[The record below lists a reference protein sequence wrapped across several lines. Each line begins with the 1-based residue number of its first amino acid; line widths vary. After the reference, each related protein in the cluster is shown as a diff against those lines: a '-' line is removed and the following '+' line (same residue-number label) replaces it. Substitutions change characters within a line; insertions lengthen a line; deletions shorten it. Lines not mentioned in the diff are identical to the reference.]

1 MKNKGFTLIELLVVV
16 AIIGILAAVGVV
28 AYNGYTKS
36 AKINSVK
43 SNHAA
48 LVKFI
53 KLGLT
58 KCDMGEEFKLKV
70 NIGGS
75 NVTEVDRCNIVN
87 NGQGDTLKSWIQ
99 HHFKQEILTSGSWC
113 LVDGKK
119 DSSGNCQEAVAGG
132 GSYGLQGTLYEHEI
146 HTCDNPNISDCRT
159 LVIET
164 RYNDNEFMTNT
175 IKF

>member
-1 MKNKGFTLIELLVVV
+1 M
-16 AIIGILAAVGVV
+16 V
-28 AYNGYTKS
+28 AYSGYTS
-36 AKINSVK
+36 GAKKAKCISDHK
-43 SNHAA
+43 T

-53 KLGLT
+53 SQGCI
-58 KCDMGEEFKLKV
+58 KCQIGQEFKLKM

-87 NGQGDTLKSWIQ
+87 NGQGETLKSWIQ

-119 DSSGNCQEAVAGG
+119 DSSGNCQEAVANG

-146 HTCDNPNISDCRT
+146 HTCDNSNISDCRT